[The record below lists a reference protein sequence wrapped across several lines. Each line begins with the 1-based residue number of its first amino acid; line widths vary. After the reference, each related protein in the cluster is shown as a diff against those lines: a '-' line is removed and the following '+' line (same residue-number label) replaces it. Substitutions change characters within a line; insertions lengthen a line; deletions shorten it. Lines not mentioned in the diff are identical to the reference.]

1 MDSANPQ
8 APSIPLSTGLGIKL
22 YRYKSII
29 RRQWW
34 VLALTIGLGLAYEG
48 FVLFTKP
55 QTYDSS
61 AQLLLRDELV
71 SSPAQEINRTEDR
84 WGHIFDTA
92 VEQIKSTKVLEGAKQ
107 YLALNEP
114 QLVVGK
120 VTIAPSVLP
129 HTNILVVK
137 GTGTNAEY
145 TQHFVDATVD
155 KFKEL
160 RDGIVTDTI
169 NGVSVALN
177 ERTEQLKALQA
188 SQQAKLQAFI
198 KENNMPF
205 WSEMGK
211 TGAVQLANLKNQQSQ
226 LLNEK
231 QRLESLTPDQL
242 LQTPI
247 SHPSSTVNPANPEGK
262 GQSGAGMLE
271 ASQRRDQGGSDTYA
285 QYLKVTQEL
294 VQAQADV
301 EQWKTIWKP
310 KHPKMQALQTK
321 VDNLQRLIAVIKE
334 QNYNDIKGR
343 LAAINAELKVLEK
356 TIGEQESQVLEA
368 SRKDAQ
374 YQQLDSDV
382 ANTKR
387 ELESLFG
394 NTSKLGNSRNA
405 APNPFMISQKATA
418 PVANPPGTIPH
429 LLIGLL
435 GGFAVGMIILIL
447 LDRADDRISSFTEM
461 QDHFSEPILG
471 QIPNVADSRKDNGLP
486 LLLPEDDRYTY
497 AEAFRSLR
505 SSLIFMP
512 NQAELKTI
520 LITSAIPNEGKSTI
534 ASNLAITMAASGA
547 RVLLVDADLR
557 RGDIAQLFDID
568 GRAGLSDI
576 LRGSV
581 HWKEVVLKTT
591 HPTLAIIPR
600 GPVTNQSGELLLK
613 PALIGLL
620 DEFKDAYDLTIF
632 NTAPILAADDTPTL
646 APNFDG
652 SLMVIR
658 ASFTSARLSKNA
670 LNTLYQ
676 RQVNVLGLV
685 LNCIDAEMPDYYYYQ
700 YPKYYAA
707 S

>member
-1 MDSANPQ
+1 M
-8 APSIPLSTGLGIKL
+8 PLSTGLGIKL
-22 YRYKSII
+22 YRYKSLI
-29 RRQWW
+29 RRHWW
-34 VLALTIGLGLAYEG
+34 VLALTIGVGLAYEG

-55 QTYDSS
+55 QMYESS
-61 AQLLLRDELV
+61 AQLLLRDDLV
-71 SSPAQEINRTEDR
+71 SPASQDVNKVQDP

-92 VEQIKSTKVLEGAKQ
+92 VEQIKSTKVMDGAKQ
-107 YLALNEP
+107 DLALNQP
-114 QLVVGK
+114 QLPSGK
-120 VTIAPSVLP
+120 VTITPSVLP
-129 HTNILVVK
+129 RTNILVVK
-137 GTGTNAEY
+137 GIGTSSEY
-145 TQHFVDATVD
+145 TQRFVDTVVA
-155 KFKEL
+155 KFIDL
-160 RDGIVTDTI
+160 RNKISIDIVE
-169 NGVSVALN
+169 GVSDALK
-177 ERTEQLKALQA
+177 ERTEQLKKLLTG
-188 SQQAKLQAFI
+188 QQAKMQAFI
-198 KENNMPF
+198 AENNMPF
-205 WSEMGK
+205 WSEQGK
-211 TGAVQLANLKNQQSQ
+211 TGAVQLSNLKNQQAQ
-226 LLNEK
+226 LMNEK
-231 QRLESLTPDQL
+231 QRLESLTPDEL

-247 SHPSSTVNPANPEGK
+247 TGPMGSGRASPAGK
-262 GQSGAGMLE
+262 SQSGAGMVE
-271 ASQRRDQGGSDTYA
+271 STQRPEQGSSDTYT

-321 VDNLQRLIAVIKE
+321 VDNLQRLLAVIKE
-334 QNYNDIKGR
+334 QNYNASKGR
-343 LAAINAELKVLEK
+343 IAAIAAELKVLNQAI
-356 TIGEQESQVLEA
+356 TEQEAKVLEA
-368 SRKDAQ
+368 SRKDAA
-374 YQQLDSDV
+374 YQQLQNDV
-382 ANTKR
+382 NNTQR
-387 ELESLFG
+387 ELDSIFG
-394 NTSKLGNSRNA
+394 NVTKLGNA
-405 APNPFMISQKATA
+405 KGATPNPFMVSQMASP
-418 PVANPPGTIPH
+418 PVAIPPGTVPH

-435 GGFAVGMIILIL
+435 GGFAVGMICLLL
-447 LDRADDRISSFTEM
+447 LDRADDRVSSFTEM

-568 GRAGLSDI
+568 GRTGLSDI

-581 HWKEVVLKTT
+581 HWKEVVLKTK
-591 HPTLAIIPR
+591 HPTLSIIPR

-613 PALIGLL
+613 PALTGLL
-620 DEFKDAYDLTIF
+620 DEFKDAFDLTIF

-658 ASFTSARLSKNA
+658 ASFTSARMSKNA

-676 RQVNVLGLV
+676 RQVNVLGLI